1 MRIGNF
7 RDAADAAQ
15 RLILAAVDTHAAAPQ
30 TAEKLTRIVP
40 ITQGFEAARSCEQD
54 WKPTGIREIDE
65 LTAYF
70 HGQLRESR
78 PEDALPRQV
87 EDLVS
92 KLIDRAKGLTS
103 SERVILRY
111 YAEGYTVKEIPE
123 LLFISAG
130 TVKGHNSHIYSKLG
144 VDSYD
149 ALKAYL
155 DILKRCGRLE
165 ELLQGKS

>member
-1 MRIGNF
+1 M
-7 RDAADAAQ
+7 
-15 RLILAAVDTHAAAPQ
+15 
-30 TAEKLTRIVP
+30 P
-40 ITQGFEAARSCEQD
+40 ITRSLEAARSCEQD

-70 HGQLRESR
+70 HDQLRESR

-87 EDLVS
+87 ENLVS
-92 KLIDRAKGLTS
+92 ELIDRAKGLTG
-103 SERVILRY
+103 SERIILRY
-111 YAEGYTVKEIPE
+111 YAEGYTVKDIPN

-155 DILKRCGRLE
+155 DVLKRCGRLE
-165 ELLQGKS
+165 EMLQGKS